1 MLSIKSIAK
10 YNKVM
15 AQLFKNHPLFLG
27 KKRVIHL
34 LLMLTDNTAFVQLD
48 DTFFYMIEFF

>member
-27 KKRVIHL
+27 KKKGDSFIVNADR
-34 LLMLTDNTAFVQLD
+34 
-48 DTFFYMIEFF
+48 